1 MKNPFLNR
9 TTCAAVA
16 LTLAGLTGCATPPST
31 NAGWNVM
38 FDKGSNLND
47 WTLLGDANWRI
58 QDDAIQADFLR
69 SKTASFLVSKKVY
82 SDFQIRAEI
91 GRAHV

>member
-1 MKNPFLNR
+1 MKTPLLNR

-31 NAGWNVM
+31 NTGWNVM

-69 SKTASFLVSKKVY
+69 SKTASFLHRIDEVRRRGHDVPLH
-82 SDFQIRAEI
+82 ELP
-91 GRAHV
+91 